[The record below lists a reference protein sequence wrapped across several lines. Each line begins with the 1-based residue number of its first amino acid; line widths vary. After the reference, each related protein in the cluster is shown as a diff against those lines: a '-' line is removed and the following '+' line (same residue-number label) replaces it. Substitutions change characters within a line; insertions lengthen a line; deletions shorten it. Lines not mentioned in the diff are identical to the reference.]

1 MLWRAI
7 KLLTAPKLHTY
18 YYIQVHTMPQ
28 YYFLNGRPS
37 FQKSS
42 SSDANFSRVTLPNVA
57 NFKIRQR
64 CLFTVF
70 RHQGHSSSKESARAR
85 SLDVSRSLLLTG
97 GGGTTNAVQLVCS
110 SALYWVVFFL
120 HSQPAQR

>member
-7 KLLTAPKLHTY
+7 KLLTAPKLHT

-42 SSDANFSRVTLPNVA
+42 SSDANFSRVTL
-57 NFKIRQR
+57 
-64 CLFTVF
+64 
-70 RHQGHSSSKESARAR
+70 SKRR
-85 SLDVSRSLLLTG
+85 
-97 GGGTTNAVQLVCS
+97 
-110 SALYWVVFFL
+110 
-120 HSQPAQR
+120 